1 MSATA
6 MTWARGCSSFWTGP
20 ALRWAETETGTY
32 AITNTDYDDGS
43 AALWVFSPRLG
54 DWSGTSCQ
62 WFGTLAAAMSAA
74 RALDAR
80 GAAAVDRSVVTW
92 EVAR

>member
-1 MSATA
+1 MSALH
-6 MTWARGCSSFWTGP
+6 WKRGCGSFWTGP
-20 ALRWAETETGTY
+20 ALRWAETDTGTY
-32 AITNTDYDDGS
+32 AITGTDYDDGS

-62 WFGTLAAAMSAA
+62 WFGTLSAAMSAA

-92 EVAR
+92 AVAR